1 MLIDQRATGAL
12 IVACAAIAAGTL
24 ACGVA
29 NPEGLQSSSLRVGVA
44 APVLRAST
52 GSVALRYHRSAL
64 TREMLVAMGE
74 DGRPVPRLIESWQVS
89 DDGLTWRLRLRSGVS
104 FHDGTPLTA
113 PEIAPAVSRALLAEG
128 LGAVREVAAETS
140 HDLIVRLNEP
150 YAFVFEDL
158 ALISAQRTID
168 GRTYDT
174 GPYVVRE
181 ESADRLL
188 LQAVENHYRGRPAV
202 DRVEVQLFPD
212 QRNAWGALMRDQV
225 DMLYEV
231 NRDSLEFVRGESS
244 VRVATFP
251 RPYVYLLGLNLTHG
265 ELADAK
271 VRRALDLAVD
281 REKFVADAMAG
292 EGRPAHGHVWPTHW
306 TFDREASAITTD
318 RTASLRLLDE
328 AGLSV
333 RRADG
338 RMPARLRLHCLVYE
352 PLQQMG
358 MVLQRQL
365 AEIDIDLELEVVPAG
380 QFLERITTGNFEAF
394 VFEMASARGM
404 KWPYQFWH
412 SRTPF
417 LKHGYRGADSILEA
431 MRRAPDDVA
440 FKAAAVAFQRKLHE
454 DPPAIFL
461 AWGRTSRAV
470 STRFEIPAGDED
482 IYHTIARWKLA
493 TRGARP

>member
-1 MLIDQRATGAL
+1 MLIDRPSTGAL
-12 IVACAAIAAGTL
+12 TLVCAAIAAATL

-29 NPEGLQSSSLRVGVA
+29 KPEGRESSSLRVGVA

-52 GSVALRYHRSAL
+52 GSVALRYHRNAL
-64 TREMLVAMGE
+64 TRETLVAMGE
-74 DGRPVPRLIESWQVS
+74 DGRPVPRLIEAWQEGQ
-89 DDGLTWRLRLRSGVS
+89 DGLTWRLRLRQGVS

-113 PEIAPAVSRALLAEG
+113 TEIAPAVSRALMAEG
-128 LGAVREVAAETS
+128 LGAIRDVTAETS
-140 HDLIVRLNEP
+140 HDLVVRLNEP
-150 YAFVFEDL
+150 YAFMFEDL
-158 ALISAQRTID
+158 ALISAQRTV
-168 GRTYDT
+168 GERTFDT

-188 LQAVENHYRGRPAV
+188 LHAVENHYRGKPDV

-212 QRNAWGALMRDQV
+212 QRNAWSALMRDQV

-251 RPYVYLLGLNLTHG
+251 RPYVYLLGLNLNHRP
-265 ELADAK
+265 LADPR

-281 REKFVADAMAG
+281 RERFVSDAMAG
-292 EGRPAHGHVWPTHW
+292 EGEPARGHVWPKHW
-306 TFDREASAITTD
+306 TFDSSASALDTD
-318 RTASLRLLDE
+318 RVAALRLLNE
-328 AGLSV
+328 AGLGI
-333 RRADG
+333 RRVNG
-338 RMPARLRLHCLVYE
+338 RMPSRLRIRCLVYE
-352 PLQQMG
+352 PLKQMG

-365 AEIDIDLELEVVPAG
+365 AEIDVDLELEVVPAG
-380 QFLERITTGNFEAF
+380 QFLERITQGNFEAF

-412 SRTPF
+412 SSTPF
-417 LKHGYRGADSILEA
+417 LKHGYSGADEILDS
-431 MRRAPDDVA
+431 MRRAADDNA
-440 FKAAAVAFQRKLHE
+440 FRAAAVAFQRRLHE
-454 DPPAIFL
+454 DPPAVFL

-493 TRGARP
+493 PKAGN

>member
-1 MLIDQRATGAL
+1 MSIDRRSAATLIL
-12 IVACAAIAAGTL
+12 ACTAIGAGTL

-29 NPEGLQSSSLRVGVA
+29 NPEGRASSSLRVGVA
-44 APVLRAST
+44 APVLLTST
-52 GSVALRYHRSAL
+52 GSVALRFHRNAL
-64 TREMLVAMGE
+64 TRETLVALGE
-74 DGRPVPRLIESWQVS
+74 DGRPVPRLIESWQAS
-89 DDGLTWRLRLRSGVS
+89 ADGLMWRLRLRQGVS
-104 FHDGTPLTA
+104 FHEGTPLTA
-113 PEIAPAVSRALLAEG
+113 PEIAPAVSRALLAAG
-128 LGAVREVAAETS
+128 LGAIRDVTSENS

-150 YAFVFEDL
+150 YAFMFEDL
-158 ALISAQRTID
+158 AVISAQRTVGD
-168 GRTYDT
+168 QSYDT

-188 LQAVENHYRGRPAV
+188 LHAVEDHYRGRPEV

-212 QRNAWGALMRDQV
+212 QRNAWSALMRDQV

-251 RPYVYLLGLNLTHG
+251 RPYVYLLGLNLKRG
-265 ELADAK
+265 ALADAR

-281 REKFVADAMAG
+281 REKFVREAMASEG
-292 EGRPAHGHVWPTHW
+292 EPAQGHVWPGHW
-306 TFDREASAITTD
+306 TFDSEASAIETD
-318 RTASLRLLDE
+318 RTRSLRLLDE
-328 AGLSV
+328 AGLKV
-333 RRADG
+333 RHTDG
-338 RMPARLRLHCLVYE
+338 RMPSRLRLHCLVYE
-352 PLQQMG
+352 PLKQMG

-365 AEIDIDLELEVVPAG
+365 AEIDVDLDLEVVPTG
-380 QFLERITTGNFEAF
+380 QFLERITNGNFEAF

-412 SRTPF
+412 SGTPF
-417 LKHGYRGADSILEA
+417 VRHGYSGADTILDA
-431 MRRAPDDVA
+431 MRRAPNDDA
-440 FKAAAVAFQRKLHE
+440 FRLAALAFQRRVHE

-470 STRFEIPAGDED
+470 STRFEIPGGDED

-493 TRGARP
+493 AKPGI